1 MRCKRAFIL
10 IVIISLTS
18 VLFGCQSITNQPPK
32 AYFTWDPSNEK
43 VDLTIY
49 FDASDSYDSDG
60 VFLDYNWNF
69 GDGDTD
75 TGVIAFHEYESAGQ
89 YTVMLTVTDDDG
101 ATDSETEIIQVE
113 DPANL
118 LEILDWSLNK
128 SGYFASVEG
137 TAKNV
142 GSYTLDY
149 AEIKAKFYSSGGI
162 LLSSDFT
169 NITDLSPGEVWGF
182 EVTSLEDKNKIDY
195 AQVQV
200 GDVSIY

>member
-1 MRCKRAFIL
+1 M
-10 IVIISLTS
+10 
-18 VLFGCQSITNQPPK
+18 FGCTGITNQPPK
-32 AYFTWDPSNEK
+32 AYFTWEPSNEK
-43 VDLTIY
+43 IDLTIY
-49 FDASDSYDSDG
+49 FDAGDSYDPDG
-60 VFLDYNWNF
+60 FGLDYNWDF

-75 TGVIAFHEYESAGQ
+75 TGVVAHHEYESTGQ
-89 YTVMLTVTDDDG
+89 YTVRLTVVDADG
-101 ATDSETEIIQVE
+101 ATDSETKTIQVE

-118 LEILDWSLNK
+118 IEILDWSLNK

-137 TAKNV
+137 TTKNV

-149 AEIKAKFYSSGGI
+149 AEIKAKFYSSGGF

-169 NITDLSPGEVWGF
+169 NITDLSPGEVWRF
-182 EVTSLEDKNKIDY
+182 EVTSLEDKNEIDY